1 MHKLVAYLTALPC
14 TNEFALKVFFPI
26 FEQCSLFILSYLLQG
41 SSFLLGE
48 TVLEIF
54 VTVAVFSL

>member
-14 TNEFALKVFFPI
+14 TNEFALKVFFL
-26 FEQCSLFILSYLLQG
+26 SLNSVLCLFFLI
-41 SSFLLGE
+41 SSKEVLLGE